1 MSWVMSQQG
10 VTSFQFSSSL
20 LPFWTFL
27 YKSVMLFCSALA
39 AACFWDLIF
48 SFPAC
53 CHSVRPVD
61 VLKIVFT
68 DIEKS
73 NTFSFVHIMSS
84 CNPDETSLLEHNEL
98 FLSVNIFPFLSSCPV
113 IHFSPSSYFP
123 SLSFQINSFLPR
135 FCFSRRP
142 GDDRSDHRLQEGG
155 DQPWQRGHPHRCQ
168 SGWLDHPVPA
178 GRGQQHSL
186 WTYRWGNKVRLKV
199 MSWRKLVIPG
209 RFKHLLSMTTTHMW
223 IYKCYPNQRKPW
235 MSLSCSQENLSDDRK
250 HFDHY
255 TESFWS
261 SSWTQDGSRSHVY
274 FPMVCAG
281 TDVQQCNVLACMLF
295 YYISVCLHFSSYLML
310 AAHPS
315 SVPGPV
321 CVNVCERLGSIFT
334 VCVPTCVSGCIYTC
348 WSFMC
353 IL

>member
-223 IYKCYPNQRKPW
+223 IYK
-235 MSLSCSQENLSDDRK
+235 
-250 HFDHY
+250 F
-255 TESFWS
+255 
-261 SSWTQDGSRSHVY
+261 
-274 FPMVCAG
+274 
-281 TDVQQCNVLACMLF
+281 
-295 YYISVCLHFSSYLML
+295 
-310 AAHPS
+310 
-315 SVPGPV
+315 
-321 CVNVCERLGSIFT
+321 
-334 VCVPTCVSGCIYTC
+334 
-348 WSFMC
+348 
-353 IL
+353 